1 MNRTRFGIKIQ
12 DLQIATSMAYII
24 YVKLSLYHPKTTETG
39 PLKKKEKPV
48 PSQLEALSWR
58 LILTLGGDLV
68 DL

>member
-39 PLKKKEKPV
+39 PLKKKKKRKTSPFT
-48 PSQLEALSWR
+48 A
-58 LILTLGGDLV
+58 
-68 DL
+68 